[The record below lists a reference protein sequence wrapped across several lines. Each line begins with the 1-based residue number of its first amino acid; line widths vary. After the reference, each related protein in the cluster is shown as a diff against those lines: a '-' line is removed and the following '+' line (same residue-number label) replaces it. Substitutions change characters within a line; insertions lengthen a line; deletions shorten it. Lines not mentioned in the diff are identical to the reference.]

1 VQRNLGVAPLDILSP
16 SLLFFPPFSPLFVAR
31 IPPKLVGGVLTHHAA
46 FHPFH
51 IFFIRLYFFLSVRP
65 FFIRPFPF
73 YPFRGFFI
81 RSVAFLSVPWL
92 FNPFRRF
99 YIRSVAF
106 LSVPSLF
113 YPSLF
118 YPLLSI
124 VPKSVSRE

>member
-1 VQRNLGVAPLDILSP
+1 LASGDG
-16 SLLFFPPFSPLFVAR
+16 
-31 IPPKLVGGVLTHHAA
+31 GGVITHHAA

-51 IFFIRLYFFLSVRP
+51 IFFIRPHFFYPSVFFLSVRP
-65 FFIRPFPF
+65 LFI
-73 YPFRGFFI
+73 G
-81 RSVAFLSVPWL
+81 SVP
-92 FNPFRRF
+92 
-99 YIRSVAF
+99 F